1 MKGSYRLKSFTE
13 NTNAEV
19 KRLQAQVDLF
29 FDKEFEI
36 YVKFG
41 LKNGMKIIEC
51 GSGPGFLMRNI
62 LKMFPDCKATA
73 LEIDPFLFEVL
84 KSNAV
89 ENNVKLFD
97 TINASIYDTQ
107 LPDNTFDF
115 IITRLVIEHLQSP
128 LDAIKELYRILKPGG
143 KLVITSNDFAYHLVT
158 YPVIPELDEMYNAY
172 CRSRISEGG
181 NPLIGRQI
189 PTYLKKNNFTNVQL
203 DLISVHS
210 DLVGDNAI
218 LQAENVNISKSLVK
232 EGFLKKETLDALAD
246 SWYRMLKDPDH
257 IIYRQLFVICGEK
270 KWLFNGEVKEDVKEE
285 VKEFV
290 KDAELN
296 ISEQIWGLSK
306 DEKEKWILSF
316 FITQMKRIMS
326 DPDFYITRDEK
337 LCNMDIDS
345 IAAAELSSIIM
356 TNFRKSVSISNILL
370 SYSFNDII
378 NEIFEVPDEDKG
390 ITTSL
395 QSNEAKQKSPECKLT
410 EISDIQKQFWIS
422 YKLFP
427 KNTAYNIP
435 SVLKIEGEINILA
448 LESAVN
454 YLIKRHEILRASFFE
469 EQNKIYQKVTDET
482 DLTCKIE
489 FKKFQKPFDDTA
501 SRELILSEV
510 HKTFDLSSW
519 PLFRIKLFFFDN
531 NISLLTCVF
540 HHIIIDLQ
548 SLQIFE
554 KELTELYN
562 LYSSGETVPELQP
575 APKYSDYSLWLNNWL
590 STDKANE
597 KKEEWKQEISETKEI
612 LEIAPDFPRPK
623 VNNLEGKSK
632 YFQMDT
638 NTSRKIKTLAREH
651 SVNDFAVLL
660 TTYAIFL
667 NRLSNKAKIIIG
679 VPLTNRR
686 RLEFTETFGCFVNI
700 VPVMVDFTGNLTGN
714 EILMQVRQSLLRVHG
729 KQELPFLVIND
740 LLRDDSRNSV
750 FQAGFTFQ
758 PPMRLAF
765 KNLDIQPVIIEKD
778 GSQLDLF
785 LTLWEAEEKFNAYL
799 EYSTLLY
806 RENTIER
813 FISIFNRL
821 IDSFL
826 QAPHIPVSELDI
838 VPEEDTRFINE
849 WNETEHVY
857 EKDLCIHQKFEQ
869 QVKKTPES
877 IALLTDCHSI
887 TYSRLNKE
895 ANRLAHHL
903 IQSGVKIEDKVA
915 ICLDRSV
922 EMMIS
927 IYAVLKAGA
936 TYLPL
941 NPGDPPERLSQII
954 HDADPILIITSS
966 VSFLQL
972 SEIKTCIEI
981 DSILK
986 KPISEN
992 TSNPDVKMSS
1002 GNLAYII
1009 YTSGSTGIPKGVMIE
1024 HRSVLNR
1031 LGWMQNAYPINGD
1044 DTLLQKTPITFDV
1057 SVWELFWWS
1066 FNGARLALL
1075 PAGGEKDPITIT
1087 EYINNF
1093 NVSVVHFVPSMFS
1106 AFLGALKIRKMIHEL
1121 KCLRY
1126 LFLSGES
1133 LTTKLV
1139 RDFNTLRTQCSLP
1152 KMINLYG
1159 PTEATVDVSFYNCPE
1174 SDVENVYIGRPID
1187 NTKLF
1192 VLNKDNKIQPL
1203 GIPGELIIT
1212 GVNLAR
1218 GYLNIPELT
1227 EEKFD
1232 MFQITPGKA
1241 VRGYRSGDIVRLTD
1255 SGELEYLGRK
1265 DNQIKIRGYR
1275 IEPGEIESIIMDH
1288 PLVENCAVVVF
1299 EKEDEKSLVAYVC
1312 INQKNSLDKDVLQT
1326 FLKFRLPDY
1335 MIPSYFI
1342 FLNSFPL
1349 TSSGKL
1355 DRKNL
1360 PEVADISYKRNT
1372 VHPSTQI
1379 EDKLLLIWR
1388 DILKIEN
1395 ISIHDN
1401 FFDIGGNSLSVISL
1415 TNLLMTEFNLD
1426 LDVTSVFEFPTI
1438 QCLSRLIST
1447 KIGK

>member
-1 MKGSYRLKSFTE
+1 MNAMKGSYQLKSFTE
-13 NTNAEV
+13 NKDAEV
-19 KRLQAQVDLF
+19 KRLQAQVNLF
-29 FDKEFEI
+29 FDKEFEL
-36 YVKFG
+36 YVRYG

-62 LKMFPDCKATA
+62 LKMLPDCDATA
-73 LEIDPFLFEVL
+73 LEIDPFLFEIL

-107 LPDNTFDF
+107 LPENTFDF

-143 KLVITSNDFAYHLVT
+143 KLVIVSNDFAYHLVT
-158 YPVIPELDEMYNAY
+158 YPVIKELDEMYDAY
-172 CRSRISEGG
+172 CRSRLSEGG

-189 PTYLKKNNFTNVQL
+189 PAYLKKNNFTNVQL
-203 DLISVHS
+203 EVICVHS

-218 LQAENVNISKSLVK
+218 LQAESVNISKSLVND
-232 EGFLKKETLDALAD
+232 GYLKKETLDALAD

-257 IIYRQLFVICGEK
+257 VIYRQLFVVCGEK
-270 KWLFNGEVKEDVKEE
+270 KLFAKEE
-285 VKEFV
+285 LAENGKELVK
-290 KDAELN
+290 KTDLN
-296 ISEQIWGLSK
+296 ISEQIRGLTR
-306 DEKEKWILSF
+306 DEQKNRILSF
-316 FITQMKRIMS
+316 LITQMKRIMS
-326 DPDFYITRDEK
+326 DPDFYITGDEK
-337 LCNMDIDS
+337 LCDKDIDS

-356 TNFRKSVSISNILL
+356 TNFHKSVSISNILL
-370 SYSFNDII
+370 RYSFNDII

-390 ITTSL
+390 ITTSP
-395 QSNEAKQKSPECKLT
+395 QSNEARRKSPEYKLT
-410 EISDIQKQFWIS
+410 EISDIQKQFWIL

-435 SVLKIEGEINILA
+435 SVLKIEGEINLPA

-454 YLIKRHEILRASFFE
+454 YLIKRHEILKASFLE
-469 EQNKIYQKVTDET
+469 EQNKVYQKVIDET
-482 DLTCKIE
+482 DLSCKIE
-489 FKKFQKPFDDTA
+489 VKKLQKPYDEIS

-510 HKTFDLSSW
+510 HKTFDLSTW
-519 PLFRIKLFFFDN
+519 PLFRIKLFFFNN
-531 NISLLTCVF
+531 NISILTCVF
-540 HHIIIDLQ
+540 HHIIIDLH

-554 KELTELYN
+554 KELTKLYN
-562 LYSSGETVPELQP
+562 LYSSGKTVPELQP

-590 STDKANE
+590 SFDKANE

-612 LEIAPDFPRPK
+612 LEIAPDFPRPI
-623 VNNLEGKSK
+623 VNSLEGKSK

-638 NTSRKIKTLAREH
+638 NTSMKIKTLAREH
-651 SVNDFAVLL
+651 AVNDFAVLL
-660 TTYAIFL
+660 SAYAIFL
-667 NRLSNKAKIIIG
+667 NRISNKAKIIIG

-686 RLEFTETFGCFVNI
+686 KLEFTETFGCFVNI
-700 VPVMVDFTGNLTGN
+700 VPVMVDFTERLTGSK
-714 EILMQVRQSLLRVHG
+714 ILLQVRQSLLRAHG

-758 PPMRLAF
+758 PPMRLSF
-765 KNLDIQPVIIEKD
+765 NNLDIQPVIIEKD

-813 FISIFNRL
+813 FINIFRRL

-826 QAPHIPVSELDI
+826 HAPHLPVSELDI
-838 VPEEDTRFINE
+838 VPEEDTRFMNE

-869 QVKKTPES
+869 QVKKSPES
-877 IALLTDCHSI
+877 IALITPDHSI
-887 TYSRLNKE
+887 TYSRLNEE

-903 IQSGVKIEDKVA
+903 IRSGVKTEDKVA

-922 EMMIS
+922 EMMVS
-927 IYAVLKAGA
+927 IFAVLKAGA
-936 TYLPL
+936 AYIPL
-941 NPGDPPERLSQII
+941 NPGDPAERLSQII

-966 VSFLQL
+966 ASFLQL

-992 TSNPDVKMSS
+992 TSNPDVKMNSR
-1002 GNLAYII
+1002 NLAYII

-1024 HRSVLNR
+1024 HHSVLNR
-1031 LGWMQNAYPINGD
+1031 LGWMQKAYPITGD

-1087 EYINNF
+1087 EYIKKF

-1106 AFLGALKIRKMIHEL
+1106 AFLGAIRIRKMISGL
-1121 KCLRY
+1121 KYLRY
-1126 LFLSGES
+1126 LFLSGEV
-1133 LTTKLV
+1133 LTPKLV
-1139 RDFNTLRTQCSLP
+1139 RDFNTLRGQCSLP

-1159 PTEATVDVSFYNCPE
+1159 PTEATVDVSYYNCPE
-1174 SDVENVYIGRPID
+1174 ADPENVYIGRPID
-1187 NTKLF
+1187 NTKLY
-1192 VLNKDNKIQPL
+1192 VVSGNDKIQPV

-1212 GVNLAR
+1212 GLNLAR
-1218 GYLNIPELT
+1218 GYINNPELS
-1227 EEKFD
+1227 EEKFN
-1232 MFQITPGKA
+1232 MFQFFDKKK
-1241 VRGYRSGDIVRLTD
+1241 VRGYRSGDLVRLTD
-1255 SGELEYLGRK
+1255 SGELEFIRRK
-1265 DNQIKIRGYR
+1265 DMQVKIRGYR
-1275 IEPGEIESIIMDH
+1275 IEPGEIESNIMDH
-1288 PLVENCAVVVF
+1288 PLVENCAVLVY
-1299 EKEDEKSLVAYVC
+1299 ENEDKKSLVAYVC
-1312 INQKNSLDKDVLQT
+1312 IKKKTTWIRMFYKV
-1326 FLKFRLPDY
+1326 
-1335 MIPSYFI
+1335 
-1342 FLNSFPL
+1342 
-1349 TSSGKL
+1349 SSNPGC
-1355 DRKNL
+1355 R
-1360 PEVADISYKRNT
+1360 IT
-1372 VHPSTQI
+1372 
-1379 EDKLLLIWR
+1379 
-1388 DILKIEN
+1388 
-1395 ISIHDN
+1395 
-1401 FFDIGGNSLSVISL
+1401 
-1415 TNLLMTEFNLD
+1415 
-1426 LDVTSVFEFPTI
+1426 
-1438 QCLSRLIST
+1438 
-1447 KIGK
+1447 